1 MLQRILVPLDGSELA
16 EQALPYATTLAQKF
30 DAELILFRALQAYQ
44 IVPLPEF
51 GVVPYEYEEI
61 VEQAEGQARAYLEE
75 VQERV
80 REEDVRTRVAILK
93 SQSVAEAIVDFA
105 EQEEVDLIVKTTHG
119 RSGLSRW
126 VFGSV
131 AIRVLEQAPCP
142 VFLIRV
148 TEGNRASQAYL
159 L

>member
-51 GVVPYEYEEI
+51 GVVPYQYEEI
-61 VEQAEGQARAYLEE
+61 VEQAEGQARAYLED
-75 VQERV
+75 VDDRV
-80 REEDVRTRVAILK
+80 RKEEVRTRLAILK

-148 TEGNRASQAYL
+148 AEGNRRSQA
-159 L
+159 

>member
-1 MLQRILVPLDGSELA
+1 MLQRILVPLDGSDLA
-16 EQALPYATTLAQKF
+16 EQALPYATTLAQKL

-44 IVPLPEF
+44 VVPLPEF

-61 VEQAEGQARAYLEE
+61 LEQAEAQARAYLTE
-75 VQERV
+75 VQDGL
-80 REEDVRTRVAILK
+80 REMGVATRVALMR
-93 SQSVAEAIVDFA
+93 SHSVAEAIVDFA
-105 EQEEVDLIVKTTHG
+105 KQEEVDLIVKTTHG

-148 TEGNRASQAYL
+148 SGGDRS
-159 L
+159 